1 MTKNWYLL
9 PGLINTKLTE
19 AGCRTRW
26 NQTMKAATSIRSG
39 KFSEEQTVSAAQ
51 ELRQSLGETA
61 HVAFAFCSP
70 DYIPHL
76 NDFCEILRVDGHA
89 INVMGCTASGL
100 IGGEIESEAEPGFSV
115 LAISAADA
123 LFPVFDIPEE
133 NAGSLTASTAT
144 PQGSSIHGW
153 IALTN
158 PFSFDTE
165 SWLSKWTPPVDG
177 APVVGGLAS
186 GGSSEE
192 DVAVFLNGKISD
204 CVTLGI
210 GGAARFVPVLS
221 QGCRPIGEPLTVTR
235 AENNIVYSLGS
246 RPAYEALESAF
257 ETLSEQE
264 KATARGN
271 LFAGLAGTEYVEDF
285 RPGDFLVR
293 NILGADPSSGAVV
306 IGGIPRVGQTLQYQL
321 RDATTAD
328 SDLTGVLK
336 HTSAEWGTPIA
347 SLVFACTG
355 RGKSLFGGASHD
367 TKAIQNLLG
376 PHPSSGFFCN
386 GEIGPLG
393 GKNCIHSYSLT
404 SALITSARSH
414 L

>member
-1 MTKNWYLL
+1 
-9 PGLINTKLTE
+9 
-19 AGCRTRW
+19 
-26 NQTMKAATSIRSG
+26 MKAATSIRTG
-39 KFSEEQTVSAAQ
+39 PFSEEQTALAAK
-51 ELRQSLGETA
+51 ELRESLGETA
-61 HVAFAFCSP
+61 HVALAFCSP

-76 NDFCEILRVDGHA
+76 QDFCEILRVDGHA
-89 INVMGCTASGL
+89 INVLGCTASGL
-100 IGGEIESEAEPGFSV
+100 IGGEIESEAVPGFSV

-123 LFPVFDIPEE
+123 FFPVLEISEE
-133 NAGSLTASTAT
+133 NAGSLTAEKAA
-144 PQGSSIHGW
+144 PKESSINGW
-153 IALTN
+153 VALTN
-158 PFSFDTE
+158 PFSFDTD
-165 SWLSKWTPPVDG
+165 SWLSNWTPAAGGV
-177 APVVGGLAS
+177 PVVGGLAS
-186 GGSSEE
+186 GGSSGE
-192 DVAVFLNGKISD
+192 DICVFLNGKTTD
-204 CVTLGI
+204 CVALGI
-210 GGAARFVPVLS
+210 GGAARFVPILS

-257 ETLSEQE
+257 ETLSEKE

-293 NILGADPSSGAVV
+293 SILGADPSSGAVV

-321 RDATTAD
+321 RDATSAD

-367 TKAIQNLLG
+367 TKAIQNILG
-376 PHPSSGFFCN
+376 AHPSSGFFCN

-404 SALITSARSH
+404 SALITSSH
-414 L
+414 PRL